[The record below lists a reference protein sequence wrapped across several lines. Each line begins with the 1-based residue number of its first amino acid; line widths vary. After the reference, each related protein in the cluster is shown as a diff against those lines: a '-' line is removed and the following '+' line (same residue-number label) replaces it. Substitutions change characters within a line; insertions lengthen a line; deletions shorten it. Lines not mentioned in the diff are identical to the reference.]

1 MPTITDRRPRRGLP
15 VGAVAAALAGGLGVT
30 ALTALAVQPETVV
43 ALGNPAVLAA
53 ADDGALVSSGRAYL
67 VLRPAAPGAVRRLYA
82 GGAWLVLPAPGSGC
96 LGVR

>member
-43 ALGNPAVLAA
+43 ALGNPAALAA
-53 ADDGALVSSGRAYL
+53 ADNGALVSAGRAYL
-67 VLRPAAPGAVRRLYA
+67 V
-82 GGAWLVLPAPGSGC
+82 
-96 LGVR
+96 